1 MTGLRTS
8 SAALVAAVLAIP
20 ALVVA
25 GVHGQAAQAEELVG
39 SVSLVVGAPGALTPG
54 DAAVAARLE
63 GAGYDVVLSD
73 DNTVTVAD
81 VAATTFAIITSS
93 VTDTVLA
100 SRLASASKP
109 LWVAKPYLFDNYGL
123 TGPTG
128 EVDYGSRSTRTIAVV
143 APDHPLAAGRTGT
156 VNFQTGSS
164 RVTYARA
171 ASAATV
177 VARIGSDATILTI
190 AAGMPLANGQPAPG
204 CRMSFPLFANAPTTF
219 TADGWAMFD
228 AAAQWA
234 AGGCATAPVDAPP
247 TVMITAPAGGAS
259 VSGTT
264 TVTATAT
271 DDVGVTSVGFA
282 IDGAAIGTDSNA
294 ADGWSTSWDTT
305 AVPDGSHV
313 VSATATDTA
322 GQTSTT
328 SHSVTV
334 ANAPPSDTVLFVVA
348 APATLTPGEAAV
360 RSRLLGTGYQ
370 VVIADDGAVTAADT
384 SGKAFALVSSG
395 VDSTTFGTRLRTVPI
410 PVWIAKPYLF
420 DDYGLTGTRAGI
432 DYESKVATSV
442 TITAAGHR
450 MAAGRTGTVQIQT
463 GNNRVSWGRPAAS
476 ATVVAQ
482 AGSDATIF
490 TIPAGAPLANGQSAA
505 GCRLTFPLFNNAPT
519 TFTADGWAMFEATAG
534 WAADGCADD
543 DPPPPPGG
551 VEHVILVSVDGL
563 NPAAITQLGP
573 SGAPTFYRLMAEGAS
588 TLNARTTVERTQTL
602 PNHSSMASGRK
613 VDLPGGHGVT
623 FNEDPGTTIHTAA
636 GQYVASVF
644 DVVHDTGGSTGLFAG
659 KEKFAFYD
667 RSWAAT
673 TGAPDTTGV
682 DNGRDKIDSY
692 IRASSSSTTTTL
704 VGELA
709 STPRDFTFVHF
720 HEVDTT
726 GHASG
731 WLSPEYLAA
740 VTAADTQLDRILD
753 AVAADADL
761 AARTVVIVTADHGGV
776 GLFHSD
782 PALADNYT
790 VPLFV
795 WGAGVDASADLYALN
810 PDRLDPG
817 STQPAY
823 TAPVQPIRTGEVA
836 NLVTDLLDLGAVPG
850 SGFNVNQSLDV
861 GTP

>member
-1 MTGLRTS
+1 MTGLRTT
-8 SAALVAAVLAIP
+8 SAALVAVVLAAP
-20 ALVVA
+20 AMVTGGPA
-25 GVHGQAAQAEELVG
+25 WAALAEEQVV
-39 SVSLVVGAPGALTPG
+39 SVAFVVGAPGALTPG

-63 GAGYDVVLSD
+63 GAGYDVVVLD

-81 VAATTFAIITSS
+81 VAAATFAIITSS
-93 VTDTVLA
+93 VTETAVG
-100 SRLASASKP
+100 SRLSSVTKP
-109 LWVAKPYLFDNYGL
+109 LWMAKPYLFDNYGL
-123 TGPTG
+123 AGPTG
-128 EVDYGSRSTRTIAVV
+128 EVDYGSRSTKTIAVV

-164 RVTYARA
+164 RVTWARA
-171 ASAATV
+171 ASSATV
-177 VARIGSDATILTI
+177 VARIGSDATIFTI
-190 AAGMPLANGQPAPG
+190 AAGMPLAGGQPAPG
-204 CRMSFPLFANAPTTF
+204 CRMSFPLFANAATTF

-234 AGGCATAPVDAPP
+234 AGGCAIAPVDTPP
-247 TVMITAPAGGAS
+247 TVMITAPAGGTTVA
-259 VSGTT
+259 GTT
-264 TVTATAT
+264 TVTATAA
-271 DDVGVTSVGFA
+271 DDIGVTSVGFA
-282 IDGAAIGTDSNA
+282 IDAAPIGTDSNG
-294 ADGWSTSWDTT
+294 ADGWSTPWNTT

-328 SHSVTV
+328 SVSVTV
-334 ANAPPSDTVLFVVA
+334 ANSPPSSTVLLVVA
-348 APATLTPGEAAV
+348 TPATLTPGETAV
-360 RSRLLGTGYQ
+360 RSRLLGAGYQ
-370 VVIADDGAVTAADT
+370 VVTADDGAVTAADA

-395 VDSTTFGTRLRTVPI
+395 VNSTTFGTRLRTVTI

-420 DDYGLTGTRAGI
+420 DDYGLTGTLAGT

-463 GNNRVSWGRPAAS
+463 GSNRVSWGRPPAS

-482 AGSDATIF
+482 AGEDPTIF
-490 TIPAGAPLANGQSAA
+490 TIPAGGLLANGQQAA

-543 DPPPPPGG
+543 EPPPPPDG

-563 NPAAITQLGP
+563 NPAAITSLGL

-588 TLNARTTVERTQTL
+588 TLNARTAVERTQTL
-602 PNHSSMASGRK
+602 PNHSSMATGRK

-623 FNEDPGTTIHTAA
+623 FNEDPGTTIHDAA
-636 GQYVASVF
+636 GQYAASMF
-644 DVVHDTGGSTGLFAG
+644 DVVHDNGGTTGLFAG

-673 TGAPDTTGV
+673 TGAADTTGA
-682 DNGRDKIDSY
+682 DNGRDKIDTY
-692 IRASSSSTTTTL
+692 LRASSSSTTTTL
-704 VGELA
+704 VAELA
-709 STPRDFTFVHF
+709 STPRDFTFVHY
-720 HEVDTT
+720 HEVDTA

-753 AVAADADL
+753 AVAADPDL
-761 AARTVVIVTADHGGV
+761 ADRTVVIVTADHGGI

-782 PALADNYT
+782 QTLADNYT
-790 VPLFV
+790 VPFFV
-795 WGAGVDASADLYALN
+795 WGAGVDVGSDLYGLN
-810 PDRLDPG
+810 ADRLDPG
-817 STQPAY
+817 TTQPAY

-836 NLVTDLLDLGAVPG
+836 NLVTDLLGLSSVPG
-850 SGFNVNQSLDV
+850 SGFNLNQSLDV
-861 GTP
+861 ATP